1 MSDKKVNGILFIIA
15 GLGSLIVYMLLGET
29 GLLSKAHTEKIAAYA
44 LITIPIAFMV
54 TRNVEK
60 NALIKV
66 QTYIDAGLLMIVIG
80 LIMGLVS
87 DAINSAEISAE
98 SSLIGGAIAWT
109 GWSIMYLGYS
119 VTGLGYL
126 RTDLFPNWLSWAL
139 IIASFVMF
147 AFLAILSPEQLEKSV
162 DNIVAPL
169 WMLNSLILVIMGVFT
184 IRRTVS

>member
-15 GLGSLIVYMLLGET
+15 GLGSLVVYMLLGET
-29 GLLSKAHTEKIAAYA
+29 GLLSKAHTEKIAAYT

-80 LIMGLVS
+80 LTMGLVS

-98 SSLIGGAIAWT
+98 SSLIGDARAWT
-109 GWSIMYLGYS
+109 GWSIMYL
-119 VTGLGYL
+119 
-126 RTDLFPNWLSWAL
+126 
-139 IIASFVMF
+139 
-147 AFLAILSPEQLEKSV
+147 
-162 DNIVAPL
+162 
-169 WMLNSLILVIMGVFT
+169 
-184 IRRTVS
+184 